1 MSVITLCTLD
11 VFDTGERNMQVKEGR
26 FFRKFPTVCSLSVR
40 RMTFMHK
47 RNYKSEGD
55 SHEDFF
61 ALVLFSRFFFTVLS
75 TCYTMSW
82 TQRAILTSKNQGANL
97 GSVLGYRRSFLED
110 DYDSMLTG
118 PLIKRGSSKRIAR
131 LNSQL
136 VGWEDLPQW
145 MRCKSHMTSG
155 HRSSSTFACLR
166 CFASLFHIHNSR
178 GITVRERQR
187 S

>member
-61 ALVLFSRFFFTVLS
+61 ALVLFSRFFLHCIIHVLHDELDA
-75 TCYTMSW
+75 TCHSD
-82 TQRAILTSKNQGANL
+82 
-97 GSVLGYRRSFLED
+97 F
-110 DYDSMLTG
+110 
-118 PLIKRGSSKRIAR
+118 
-131 LNSQL
+131 
-136 VGWEDLPQW
+136 
-145 MRCKSHMTSG
+145 
-155 HRSSSTFACLR
+155 
-166 CFASLFHIHNSR
+166 
-178 GITVRERQR
+178 
-187 S
+187 

>member
-1 MSVITLCTLD
+1 MCLTQENEICRWKKGGSSANSQLYAVCRSGEWHLCTRG
-11 VFDTGERNMQVKEGR
+11 TTKAKEILTKISSLL
-26 FFRKFPTVCSLSVR
+26 FFSLV
-40 RMTFMHK
+40 
-47 RNYKSEGD
+47 
-55 SHEDFF
+55 
-61 ALVLFSRFFFTVLS
+61 FFFTVLS

-187 S
+187 C